1 MNNIIE
7 VKNLSKTFGKF
18 KAVDNINFNV
28 IEGELFGFLG
38 VNGAGKST
46 TINMLSTLLK
56 NSSGEAEICGLKLGK
71 DNEEIRK
78 RIGIVFQN
86 NSLDDLLTVKEN
98 LIFRGYLYD
107 DDKNKIQKNL
117 DMVCEI
123 LKIGDYLNKQ
133 FRYLS
138 GGQKRSCDIARAIMN
153 KPQILFLDEPTTGLD
168 PKTRKNLWECIEYLR
183 KENNM
188 TVFLTTHYME
198 EAAKAKNIAIIDKGR
213 IVALGSPFKL
223 KEEFACDQLKLE
235 PKDAGEVKKIL
246 DINRLEYVEEGNRIN
261 VTIPHTLYSIEILKN
276 IEKYIKSFEVVQGT
290 LEDVFLNITGRTLIQ
305 N

>member
-1 MNNIIE
+1 MDNIID
-7 VKNLSKTFGKF
+7 VKNLSKTFGDF
-18 KAVDNINFNV
+18 RAVDNINFNV
-28 IEGELFGFLG
+28 GAGELFGFLG

-86 NSLDDLLTVKEN
+86 NSLDDLLTVEEN
-98 LIFRGYLYD
+98 LTLRAYLYED
-107 DDKNKIQKNL
+107 NKKKIKKNL

-123 LKIGDYLNKQ
+123 LKIGDHLNKQ

-138 GGQKRSCDIARAIMN
+138 GGQKRSCDIARALMN
-153 KPQILFLDEPTTGLD
+153 KPEILFLDEPTTGLD

-198 EAAKAKNIAIIDKGR
+198 EAAKAKNIAIMDKGR

-223 KEEFACDQLKLE
+223 KEEYACDQLKVE
-235 PKDAGEVKKIL
+235 PDNVCEVKKIL
-246 DINRLEYVEEGNRIN
+246 DINKLEYVEDTNRIN
-261 VTIPHTLYSIEILKN
+261 VTIPHTLYSIEVLKE

-290 LEDVFLNITGRTLIQ
+290 MEDAFLNITGKTLNQ